1 MAYVN
6 SEALGRWSVTP
17 FPPSARPN
25 TCHCMSRACS
35 ISCSSSPR
43 CFIPIVFNGL
53 FGSERRLA
61 RDQIAK
67 AHVLWLLD
75 SWSFFPLS
83 PLSIMSSFCLARVWT
98 RLHFLLHPV
107 SLFFSFLYDHLWLFV
122 SSLPWSQSLFLNYWT
137 EEIIDALNCVF
148 RHKEREK
155 GKSRRIINN
164 CYSV

>member
-107 SLFFSFLYDHLWLFV
+107 SLFFFFSLRPFV
-122 SSLPWSQSLFLNYWT
+122 IVCLVPSMISIIVSELLNGRNHRCI
-137 EEIIDALNCVF
+137 ELRF
-148 RHKEREK
+148 SPQRKGKREK
-155 GKSRRIINN
+155 SANN
-164 CYSV
+164 